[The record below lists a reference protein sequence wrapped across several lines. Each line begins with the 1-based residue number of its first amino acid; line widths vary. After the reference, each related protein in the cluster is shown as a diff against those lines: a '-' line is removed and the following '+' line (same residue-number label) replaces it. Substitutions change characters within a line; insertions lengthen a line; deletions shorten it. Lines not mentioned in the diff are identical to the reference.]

1 MVWLAVLVT
10 IDSKTNSLLLKPQI
24 VSKGFLSSSTKTD
37 LIYEKVSELV
47 EHDLHKILENKV
59 TFGEIKNTIRN
70 TVSQYMMAKT
80 HRNPMV
86 IPLVMNKLWLF

>member
-1 MVWLAVLVT
+1 MIAVLVT

-24 VSKGFLSSSTKTD
+24 VSKGFLSSTTKTD
-37 LIYEKVSELV
+37 LIYEKVRELV

-86 IPLVMNKLWLF
+86 IPLVMNKL